1 MNLVSNA
8 NKFTRDGSIKILID
22 FENDDS
28 QKKETEN
35 SERQKQYFSHLMV
48 IVADQGIGM
57 NKED

>member
-28 QKKETEN
+28 QKKEKKTQN
-35 SERQKQYFSHLMV
+35 DRNNIFHTWW
-48 IVADQGIGM
+48 
-57 NKED
+57 